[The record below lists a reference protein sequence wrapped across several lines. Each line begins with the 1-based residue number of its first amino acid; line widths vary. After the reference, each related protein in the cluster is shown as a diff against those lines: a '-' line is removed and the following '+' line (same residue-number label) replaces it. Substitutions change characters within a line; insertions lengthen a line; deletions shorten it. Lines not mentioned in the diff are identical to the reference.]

1 MLDIKK
7 ASLLLSVSLT
17 ALLFIAFGIDNLDD
31 NILGKSQ
38 LASVTPIFEI
48 TSAQMRPTVTALK
61 PASPTLQQQYTL
73 QN

>member
-1 MLDIKK
+1 MFGYKK

-38 LASVTPIFEI
+38 LVSVTPIFEI
-48 TSAQMRPTVTALK
+48 TSAQM
-61 PASPTLQQQYTL
+61 
-73 QN
+73 